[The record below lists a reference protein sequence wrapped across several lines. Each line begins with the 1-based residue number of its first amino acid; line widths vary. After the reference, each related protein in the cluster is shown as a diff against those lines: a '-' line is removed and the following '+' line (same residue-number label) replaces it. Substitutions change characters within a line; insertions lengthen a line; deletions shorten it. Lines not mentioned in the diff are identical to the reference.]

1 MGRPVGVTILA
12 ILDFLG
18 GLFCLLGG
26 IGMIAG
32 GGFMA
37 TILSQQGQGG
47 AGGAG
52 FLAGLGAVAGVV
64 FFVLAAIDFLLGWGM
79 WKLKNWAR
87 MITVVFAAIGAVL
100 QLIGLVGL
108 LAHFNVFAF
117 VWTLFVLA
125 IEVLIVWYL
134 LKADV
139 KAAFTEGQ
147 AGAAAA

>member
-18 GLFCLLGG
+18 GLFCLFGG

-37 TILSQQGQGG
+37 TILSQQGQGS
-47 AGGAG
+47 AG
-52 FLAGLGAVAGVV
+52 FLAGLGALAGVV
-64 FFVLAAIDFLLGWGM
+64 LLAFAVLDFLLGWGL

-87 MITVVFAAIGAVL
+87 MITVVFTAFGAVL
-100 QLIGLVGL
+100 QVISLVGL

-125 IEVLIVWYL
+125 IEVLIIWYL

-139 KAAFTEGQ
+139 KAAFTQGQ